1 MDYKFLLDIG
11 LIILVVKILELF
23 TKKFRAPRILGSLLS
38 GIILGPAI
46 LNVVQSSAPI
56 EFISKIG
63 IIIIM
68 FLAGMET
75 SLKRFFAGARNF
87 VVIAIIGVIV
97 PLCLGLLFSFSY
109 KFDLGV
115 NLFFG
120 IVLTATSTSIT
131 IQSLIDMKKI
141 QTNVGTA
148 ILGAGVI
155 DDIIGVIF
163 LTILLDSANL
173 NFVNLFLICVKILI
187 FFLFAILIAYIMHN
201 IFNFIE
207 SKYAPNQKLPIFSL
221 ALALIFSY
229 FAERFGV
236 SGVIGAYIAGL
247 AIGNTKQAT
256 YIKEHVDT
264 LSSMFFSPI
273 FFASIGLK
281 LHTLALP
288 VSTWVFVLLYV
299 GIAICSKLLGDGYG
313 AKLCGYSKL
322 ECLQIGL
329 GMATRGEVALI
340 MVEEAL
346 RLNVIQYDAFSIIVI
361 SIMLIAII
369 SPILFTISYKPFF
382 QNKIKTTDVSMRLN
396 LTY

>member
-46 LNVVQSSAPI
+46 LNLVQSSAPI

-87 VVIAIIGVIV
+87 VVIAILGVIV
-97 PLCLGLLFSFSY
+97 PLCLGFLFSFSY
-109 KFDLGV
+109 QFDFSV

-120 IVLTATSTSIT
+120 IVLVATSTSIT
-131 IQSLIDMKKI
+131 LQSLIDMKKI
-141 QTNVGTA
+141 KTNVGTA
-148 ILGAGVI
+148 ILGAGVV
-155 DDIIGVIF
+155 DDIIGVVF

-173 NFVNLFLICVKILI
+173 NFITLVLICIKIVI
-187 FFLFAILIAYIMHN
+187 FFLIAILMAYVMHN
-201 IFNFIE
+201 IFNFVE
-207 SKYAPNQKLPIFSL
+207 SRYAPNQKLPIFSL

-288 VSTWVFVLLYV
+288 VDTWVFVLIFV
-299 GIAICSKLLGDGYG
+299 AVAICGKLIGDGFG

-346 RLNVIQYDAFSIIVI
+346 RLNIIEYDAFSIIVI

-369 SPILFTISYKPFF
+369 SPILFTMTFNPAF
-382 QNKIKTTDVSMRLN
+382 QSKIKSTDTQAS
-396 LTY
+396 

>member
-1 MDYKFLLDIG
+1 
-11 LIILVVKILELF
+11 
-23 TKKFRAPRILGSLLS
+23 
-38 GIILGPAI
+38 
-46 LNVVQSSAPI
+46 
-56 EFISKIG
+56 
-63 IIIIM
+63 
-68 FLAGMET
+68 
-75 SLKRFFAGARNF
+75 
-87 VVIAIIGVIV
+87 
-97 PLCLGLLFSFSY
+97 
-109 KFDLGV
+109 
-115 NLFFG
+115 
-120 IVLTATSTSIT
+120 
-131 IQSLIDMKKI
+131 MKKI
-141 QTNVGTA
+141 KTNVGTA

-155 DDIIGVIF
+155 DDIIRVIF

-299 GIAICSKLLGDGYG
+299 GIAICSKLIGEGFG

-382 QNKIKTTDVSMRLN
+382 QSKIKTTDVSVRLN
-396 LTY
+396 LTYLNIQYIM